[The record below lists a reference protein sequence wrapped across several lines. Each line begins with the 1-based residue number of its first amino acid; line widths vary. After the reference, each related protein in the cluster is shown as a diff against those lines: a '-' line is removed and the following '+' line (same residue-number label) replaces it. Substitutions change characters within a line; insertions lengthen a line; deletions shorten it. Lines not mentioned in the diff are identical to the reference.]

1 MPGCITHYIFAKD
14 CFDKLD
20 NNNLK
25 NILSKNINIYLLGSC
40 GPNFFEY
47 CNNVPNIF
55 SKNLAN
61 ISNLI
66 HNKNINLFFEEIIN
80 YSVNNPYIKCIFNQ
94 DKFTD
99 ISISYFCG
107 FLSHYILDRSMHPYI
122 FYLQLNLK
130 NQYKLKSNTS
140 LHKSIETHID
150 YFCGFLSHYILDR
163 SMHPYIFYL
172 QLNLKNQY
180 KLKSNTSL
188 HKSIETHIDSLLLY
202 KLRNSIPKDFIKSIN
217 INLSNSEM
225 LILCDMYNFLLK
237 SVFNK
242 SVSYNDINKSLST
255 FKQTQIRLIYS
266 NSIYS
271 KLYLFIKNLLCKTGY
286 IENKIYSKH
295 THCINDLLNEKKSPW
310 IDPFSKEEHNESLIN
325 IYYDSEHLYQ
335 EIVNI
340 FYQYIHNNKKMVD
353 ILNKIENKS
362 YITNQDF
369 STQYNIN
376 L

>member
-99 ISISYFCG
+99 IS
-107 FLSHYILDRSMHPYI
+107 
-122 FYLQLNLK
+122 
-130 NQYKLKSNTS
+130 
-140 LHKSIETHID
+140 
-150 YFCGFLSHYILDR
+150 
-163 SMHPYIFYL
+163 
-172 QLNLKNQY
+172 
-180 KLKSNTSL
+180 TSL

-202 KLRNSIPKDFIKSIN
+202 KLRNSIPMDFIKSVN

>member
-99 ISISYFCG
+99 ISIS
-107 FLSHYILDRSMHPYI
+107 
-122 FYLQLNLK
+122 
-130 NQYKLKSNTS
+130 
-140 LHKSIETHID
+140 

-310 IDPFSKEEHNESLIN
+310 IDPFSKEEHNEYLIN

>member
-14 CFDKLD
+14 CFDKLE

-25 NILSKNINIYLLGSC
+25 NILSKNINIFLLGSC

-66 HNKNINLFFEEIIN
+66 HNKNINLFFEEMIN
-80 YSVNNPYIKCIFNQ
+80 YSLNNPYIKCIFNQ
-94 DKFTD
+94 DNFTD

-107 FLSHYILDRSMHPYI
+107 FLSHYILDRSV
-122 FYLQLNLK
+122 
-130 NQYKLKSNTS
+130 
-140 LHKSIETHID
+140 
-150 YFCGFLSHYILDR
+150 
-163 SMHPYIFYL
+163 HPYIFYL

-202 KLRNSIPKDFIKSIN
+202 KLKYSIPKDFIKDIN
-217 INLSNSEM
+217 INLSNNEM

-237 SVFNK
+237 YVFNK
-242 SVSYNDINKSLST
+242 NISYNDIRKSLST

-271 KLYLFIKNLLCKTGY
+271 KFYLFIKNSLCKTCY
-286 IENKIYSKH
+286 IENKTYSKH
-295 THCINDLLNEKKSPW
+295 TYCIHDLLNEKKSTW
-310 IDPFSKEEHNESLIN
+310 IDPFSKKEYNKSLID
-325 IYYDSEHLYQ
+325 IYYDSEKLYI

-340 FYQYIHNNKKMVD
+340 FYQYIHNNKKMMD
-353 ILNKIENKS
+353 IINKIENKS
-362 YITNQDF
+362 YITNHNF
-369 STQYNIN
+369 NISYNIN